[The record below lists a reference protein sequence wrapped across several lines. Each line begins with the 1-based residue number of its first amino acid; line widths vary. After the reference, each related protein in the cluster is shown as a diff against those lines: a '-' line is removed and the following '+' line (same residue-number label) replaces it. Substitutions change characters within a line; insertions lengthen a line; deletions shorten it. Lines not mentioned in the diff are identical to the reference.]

1 MARQTKEKKEKIDL
15 TKNIIVLDVEGT
27 ATARPYNIGYKVCDL
42 QGNTILNRSYALPEC
57 IWENLTSCIQCEEM
71 THKNIQDILADFGK
85 PKELRKYTY
94 ITIENFKKI
103 LYHDIAVYGIK
114 EIWAY
119 NVAFDKGSLSRLLGN
134 EFIILDNF
142 VAFYDILPAI
152 TTTKLMS
159 KSYVKFCQ
167 KNNYI
172 TEKGNILTKAEIV
185 YRYLTGNNNFI
196 EEHTG
201 LADVE
206 IEYKILLTAINSHKN
221 FDKANTSQ
229 GWKMLK
235 KFCEDNKIEIQ
246 PNIEKVDIDKEAERL
261 LTATA

>member
-1 MARQTKEKKEKIDL
+1 MAKKTAEKKKEKIDL
-15 TKNIIVLDVEGT
+15 TQNVIVLDVEGT
-27 ATARPYNIGYKVCDL
+27 STARPYNIGYIVADL
-42 QGNTILNRSYALPEC
+42 QGNVISKRSYALPEC
-57 IWENLTSCIQCEEM
+57 IWENLTSCMQCEEM

-103 LYHDIAVYGIK
+103 LYHDIAVYNIR

-119 NVAFDKGSLSRLLGN
+119 NCPFDKGSLNRLLGS

-159 KSYVKFCQ
+159 KSYVKYCQ
-167 KNNYI
+167 KNGYV
-172 TEKGNILTKAEIV
+172 TEKGNIMSKAEIV
-185 YRYLTGNNNFI
+185 YRYLTGNNNFV

-201 LADVE
+201 LADVQ
-206 IEYKILLTAINSHKN
+206 IEYQILLTAINSHKN
-221 FDKANTSQ
+221 FDKADNSQ
-229 GWKMLK
+229 SWKMIK
-235 KFCEDNKIEIQ
+235 KFCEDNSIEVK
-246 PNIEKVDIDKEAERL
+246 PNIPPIEQEAQRL
-261 LTATA
+261 IEDTK